1 MKFSEQS
8 LWGFC
13 SSGQPLLCYSSGMLE
28 SMTGH
33 LRNISGGL
41 NLSLKLVI
49 LVIMV
54 KNVTFITLNS
64 YLAWQYIL
72 ESLDEPL
79 GYLHKT
85 TQNPYSDISRLDLQA
100 ILMALARWCKR
111 TTLGLCLVTWVGSHL
126 RAAVSPIAFPLSF
139 FLSHDWH
146 LV

>member
-1 MKFSEQS
+1 
-8 LWGFC
+8 
-13 SSGQPLLCYSSGMLE
+13 MLE

-64 YLAWQYIL
+64 YLALQYIL

-100 ILMALARWCKR
+100 ILMALAR
-111 TTLGLCLVTWVGSHL
+111 
-126 RAAVSPIAFPLSF
+126 
-139 FLSHDWH
+139 
-146 LV
+146 